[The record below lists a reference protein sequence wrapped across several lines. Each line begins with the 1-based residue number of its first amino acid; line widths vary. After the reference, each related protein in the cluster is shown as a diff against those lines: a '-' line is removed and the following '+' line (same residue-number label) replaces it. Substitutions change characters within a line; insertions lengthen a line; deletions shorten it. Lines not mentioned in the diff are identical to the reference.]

1 MGLYVNPTNT
11 SKENWLGD
19 NATELVFDGAEWL
32 ARYEDTMSKGLIPV
46 VLVDNG
52 MFLALAVAY
61 DLREARAFADAS
73 DRRSKFFAMV
83 PRAALA
89 AVTSGVGENALVDY
103 RI

>member
-19 NATELVFDGAEWL
+19 NAVELVFDGAEWL

-52 MFLALAVAY
+52 QFLVVAVAY
-61 DLREARAFADAS
+61 DQREARAFADAS

-89 AVTSGVGENALVDY
+89 AATSGVGENVLTNYGV
-103 RI
+103 